1 MQEKQRATEI
11 AIEEMSER
19 VDFLEAENR
28 QLQKTLEDATHT
40 VKVLA
45 CSLLVLPIQNLDQ
58 LLRQLQ
64 GASKCVVLHTQQ
76 ALDAALHKPRTSLAG
91 TLLELEAGFL
101 AVCH

>member
-1 MQEKQRATEI
+1 MSLATDRGSVAMQEKQRATEI

-45 CSLLVLPIQNLDQ
+45 CSLLVLPIQGRHSRHIRTRRAARPAS
-58 LLRQLQ
+58 LRC
-64 GASKCVVLHTQQ
+64 CVAHI
-76 ALDAALHKPRTSLAG
+76 
-91 TLLELEAGFL
+91 
-101 AVCH
+101 